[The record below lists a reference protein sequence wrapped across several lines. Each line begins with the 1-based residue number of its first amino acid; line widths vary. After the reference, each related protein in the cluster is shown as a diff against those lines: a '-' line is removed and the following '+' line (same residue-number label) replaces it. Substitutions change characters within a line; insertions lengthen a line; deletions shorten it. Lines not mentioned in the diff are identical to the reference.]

1 MSAIQGEYFFLP
13 QEHVLF
19 GVGSLQRLPDEVR
32 RVGGQRVLL
41 VTGNSLAT
49 QTDVVK
55 RVVEVLGILHGGTFS
70 NIRQHAPKGDV
81 AQAVDLARS
90 SKADVLVS
98 VGGGSPI
105 DATKAVAH
113 ALAQDNGVF
122 LPHIAM
128 PTTLSAAEFTPSAG
142 VTDEEKRAKAGFMD
156 ERMTPRTVLLDAA
169 LTVPTPLRLW
179 ISTGIRALDHAVE
192 TLYARGAH
200 PINDVLALEAIRK
213 LFKFLPHSQSHPDD
227 LEARTELQIAAWM
240 SIFEVNNAPA
250 GLSHNLGRRIGAT
263 YSVPHGI
270 TSCITLPA
278 VMHALAEQHATQL
291 AAMAYALDLPV
302 GQTDPIQA
310 AHAAADAVFNLIDQL
325 GLPHYLHDVG
335 IEASEI
341 HSIAVNTVGDGPQL
355 ALAESVLHSV
365 L

>member
-1 MSAIQGEYFFLP
+1 MPDIRGDYFFLP

-32 RVGGQRVLL
+32 RVGGQRVML

-49 QTDVVK
+49 QTDVVA
-55 RVVEVLGILHGGTFS
+55 RVTQLLGTLHVGTFS
-70 NIRQHAPKGDV
+70 NIRQHSPKSDV
-81 AQAVDLARS
+81 AQAVELARS
-90 SKADVLVS
+90 SQADILVS

-105 DATKAVAH
+105 DAAKAVTH

-128 PTTLSAAEFTPSAG
+128 PTTLSAAEFTPTAG
-142 VTDEEKRAKAGFMD
+142 VTDEEKRAKAGFVD
-156 ERMTPRTVLLDAA
+156 ARMIPRSVLLDAA
-169 LTVPTPLRLW
+169 LTLPTPLRLW

-192 TLYARGAH
+192 ALYAQGVH

-227 LEARTELQIAAWM
+227 LEARTQLQLAAWM
-240 SIFEVNNAPA
+240 SIFEVINAPS

-291 AAMAYALDLPV
+291 APMAYALDLPV
-302 GQTDPIQA
+302 SKTDAVQA
-310 AHAAADAVFNLIDQL
+310 AHAAADAVFNLIDRL

-335 IEASEI
+335 VDASEI
-341 HSIAVNTVGDGPQL
+341 HSIAVHTVGDGPQL
-355 ALAESVLHSV
+355 ALAESVLRSV
-365 L
+365 V